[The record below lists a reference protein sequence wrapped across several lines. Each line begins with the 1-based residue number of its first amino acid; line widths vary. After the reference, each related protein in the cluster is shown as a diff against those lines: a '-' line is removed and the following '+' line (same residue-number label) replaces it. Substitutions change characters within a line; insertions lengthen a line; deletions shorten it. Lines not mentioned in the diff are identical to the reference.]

1 MTRMRKA
8 LASLLAIQAGIT
20 LAIAA
25 GFSVYQG
32 LLAAAAVAYGGA
44 IALAVSGL
52 LAWRLYRA
60 ARPGA
65 TPLGLMIGPMERMVF
80 VAAAF
85 ALAIAGLGLPPLP
98 LIAGFAGAEMGYFL
112 AAGVLRGKV
121 DTQGD

>member
-1 MTRMRKA
+1 MRMRKA
-8 LASLLAIQAGIT
+8 LVSLLAIQAGIT

-32 LLAAAAVAYGGA
+32 LLSGAAVAFGGA
-44 IALAVSGL
+44 IALGVSGL

-65 TPLGLMIGPMERMVF
+65 MPLGLMIGPVERMLF
-80 VAAAF
+80 VAGAF

-98 LIAGFAGAEMGYFL
+98 LIVGFAGAEMGYFL
-112 AAGVLRGKV
+112 AAGILRGKTG
-121 DTQGD
+121 TQGD

>member
-1 MTRMRKA
+1 MRKA
-8 LASLLAIQAGIT
+8 LVSLLAIQAGIT
-20 LAIAA
+20 LAIVA

-44 IALAVSGL
+44 IALGVSGL
-52 LAWRLYRA
+52 LAWRLHRTS
-60 ARPGA
+60 RPGA
-65 TPLGLMIGPMERMVF
+65 SPWGLMIGPLERMVF

-112 AAGVLRGKV
+112 AAGTLRGKV
-121 DTQGD
+121 DTQGE

>member
-8 LASLLAIQAGIT
+8 LKSLLAIQAGIT

-25 GFSVYQG
+25 GFFVYQG
-32 LLAAAAVAYGGA
+32 LPAAAGVAFGGAVALG
-44 IALAVSGL
+44 VSGL
-52 LAWRLYRA
+52 LAWRLYRT

-65 TPLGLMIGPMERMVF
+65 SPWGLMIGTFERMAF

-98 LIAGFAGAEMGYFL
+98 LVAGFAGAEMGYFL
-112 AAGVLRGKV
+112 AAGMLRGQV
-121 DTQGD
+121 